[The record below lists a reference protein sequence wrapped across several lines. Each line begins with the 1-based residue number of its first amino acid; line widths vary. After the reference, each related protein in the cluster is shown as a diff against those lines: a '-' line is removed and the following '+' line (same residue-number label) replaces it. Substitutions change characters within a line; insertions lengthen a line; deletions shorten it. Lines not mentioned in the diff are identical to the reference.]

1 MKVFGSPT
9 RQIYAEGLVMIENA
23 SSDYCMR
30 PDKHYTYILRCNDG
44 TLYTGYTNDLDK
56 RVKAHNEGKGAKY
69 TRSRSPVVLVYH
81 EVFDTKKEA
90 MSREWHIKHDMTRD
104 EKIKL
109 IESSANSL
117 TDLGSEHRMEPSNA
131 NALNYFERRNESMAD
146 DKKIEATK
154 TEEVKAPVE
163 KKTRGRKPAAKK
175 AAPAK
180 KATAKK
186 APAKAAAKAPA
197 KKTAAKKTVAKKPG
211 RKPAKKLGKII
222 LEIDGQQIDI
232 KALEKKAAKL
242 GGDVYVVANEKKIFD
257 TEGKSVDLF

>member
-1 MKVFGSPT
+1 MSKYYV
-9 RQIYAEGLVMIENA
+9 
-23 SSDYCMR
+23 
-30 PDKHYTYILRCNDG
+30 YILKCSDN
-44 TLYTGYTNDLDK
+44 TFYTGYTNDLDK
-56 RVKAHNEGKGAKY
+56 RIKAHNEGKGAKY
-69 TRSRSPVVLVYH
+69 TKTRSPAVLVYY
-81 EVFDTKKEA
+81 EAFDTKSNA

-109 IESSANSL
+109 IESSSNLL
-117 TDLGSEHRMEPSNA
+117 TDTETAHRMKISNA
-131 NALNYFERRNESMAD
+131 NALNNIERRNESMAD

-154 TEEVKAPVE
+154 TEEVKAAPAA
-163 KKTRGRKPAAKK
+163 KKATAKKPAAKK

-186 APAKAAAKAPA
+186 TPAKAAAKAPA
-197 KKTAAKKTVAKKPG
+197 KKTVAKKTAVKKPG

-222 LEIDGQQIDI
+222 FEIDGQQIDI

-257 TEGKSVDLF
+257 TDGKSVDLF